1 MRGSMSEHTIA
12 LQMLDRSPRGIRAR
26 DDLIRCLDA
35 QASEPDGDGTFEVR
49 LSCSSQEDALNRVW
63 DAMAACGG
71 DDHLVIME
79 HPDIPRHWEHRAER
93 PAG

>member
-1 MRGSMSEHTIA
+1 
-12 LQMLDRSPRGIRAR
+12 LDRTPRAVRAR
-26 DDLIRCLDA
+26 EALLSCLDG
-35 QASEPDGDGTFEVR
+35 ASATEPDRDGTFEVKIK
-49 LSCSSQEDALNRVW
+49 CESQEKALQLVW

-79 HPDIPRHWEHRAER
+79 HPDIHHHWEHRAER

>member
-1 MRGSMSEHTIA
+1 MSEHTIA
-12 LQMLDRSPRGIRAR
+12 LQLLDRTPRAVRAR
-26 DDLIRCLDA
+26 EALLSCLDG
-35 QASEPDGDGTFEVR
+35 ASATEPDRDGTFEVKIK
-49 LSCSSQEDALNRVW
+49 CESQEKALQLVW

-79 HPDIPRHWEHRAER
+79 HPDIHHHWEHRAER

>member
-1 MRGSMSEHTIA
+1 MSEHMIA
-12 LQMLDRSPRGIRAR
+12 LQLLDRTPRAVRAR
-26 DDLIRCLDA
+26 EALLSCLDG
-35 QASEPDGDGTFEVR
+35 ASATEPDRDGTFEVKIT
-49 LSCSSQEDALNRVW
+49 CESQEKALQLVW

-79 HPDIPRHWEHRAER
+79 HPDIHHHWEHRAER